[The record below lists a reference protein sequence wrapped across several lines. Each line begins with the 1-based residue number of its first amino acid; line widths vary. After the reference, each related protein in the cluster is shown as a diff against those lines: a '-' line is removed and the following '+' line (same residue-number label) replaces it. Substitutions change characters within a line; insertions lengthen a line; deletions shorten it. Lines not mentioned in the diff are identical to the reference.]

1 MYHAANYVWLAM
13 VRPVWYVP
21 WDLPRHGAPQ
31 GSTRRVCVMG
41 YAMGHAIVDGVL
53 LIHSLHGDTMGSPTR
68 SVGGVPRHVHTVVNR
83 GALHVEFTHDGLPQI
98 NGLFHGM
105 CLWVA
110 MIYTNH
116 NKKPELKSS
125 EVKMWLPSRR
135 DTLTR
140 SH

>member
-68 SVGGVPRHVHTVVNR
+68 SVGGVPRHAHTVVNR

-116 NKKPELKSS
+116 SIVRSTHFFMYVYTCLLYTS
-125 EVKMWLPSRR
+125 PSPR
-135 DTLTR
+135 D
-140 SH
+140 